1 MHIIKTKT
9 LKDFYT
15 KHADAKNDIIA
26 WIDITKGASWKS
38 FNDLQN
44 LFPYLSLLKNSRT
57 VFNIGGNK
65 YRLVVKFIFKTNT
78 VYIRFIGTHAEYD
91 KIDANNI

>member
-1 MHIIKTKT
+1 MRIIKTKT
-9 LKDFYT
+9 LRDFYT

-26 WIDITKGASWKS
+26 WIDITKGAKWKS
-38 FNDLQN
+38 FADLQN

-65 YRLVVKFIFKTNT
+65 YRLVVKFIFKTGS
-78 VYIRFIGTHAEYD
+78 VYIRFIDTHANYNR
-91 KIDANNI
+91 IDTNTI

>member
-9 LKDFYT
+9 LKEFYL

-26 WIDITKGASWKS
+26 WIDIAQGAEWKS
-38 FNDLQN
+38 FGDLQQ
-44 LFPYLSLLKNSRT
+44 LFPYLSLLKNNRM

-65 YRLVVKFIFKTNT
+65 YRLMVKFIFITKT
-78 VYIRFIGTHAEYD
+78 VYIRFIGTRAEYD
-91 KIDANNI
+91 KINANTI